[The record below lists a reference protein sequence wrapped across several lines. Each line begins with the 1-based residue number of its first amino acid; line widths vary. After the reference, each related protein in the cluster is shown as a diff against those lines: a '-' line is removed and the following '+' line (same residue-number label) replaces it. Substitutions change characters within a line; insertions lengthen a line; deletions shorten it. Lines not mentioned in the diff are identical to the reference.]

1 MGGSDG
7 PNDAEDDDPL
17 ADLLSTLAAELRAT
31 EELAVDPAASVWLGE
46 ADAVA
51 EDLDPELDRSVIHE
65 RVGHVRRLLANA
77 GDLDNEA
84 AAERVANALDVAETV
99 YERPGEA

>member
-1 MGGSDG
+1 MGGPDG
-7 PNDAEDDDPL
+7 SNDAEDDDPL

-46 ADAVA
+46 AHAVA
-51 EDLDPELDRSVIHE
+51 EDLDFGLDRSVIHE

-77 GDLDNEA
+77 GDPDNAA
-84 AAERVANALDVAETV
+84 AAERVANALAVAERV
-99 YERPGEA
+99 HERTRDA